1 MVHVFVTP
9 RPQRQH
15 QFYGIIELLW
25 PSVVTDEP
33 SVSPGAY
40 IKNVPFF
47 EAKIK

>member
-15 QFYGIIELLW
+15 QFYGIIA
-25 PSVVTDEP
+25 VVTDEP